1 LKATTNNSEPK
12 SRRQVMK
19 KTIKNIGLDVHKNS
33 ISIGIADDGRDG
45 EVRFYGKIDNDMNQ
59 LNKVI
64 RKLISKGAVLR
75 FAYEAGPCGYSIYR
89 YLTSNAM
96 DCVVVAPSK
105 IPQQSGN
112 RLKNDKRDCLSL
124 AKLHRSGE
132 LTAVYVPTEEDEAL
146 RDLVRAREDGTHA
159 VRTAKQRLGA
169 FLLRHDTV
177 YSGKTKWTKVHFNWL
192 ADIAMPHPAQQI
204 VLQEYID
211 TVEDCSNRVQRLT
224 EQVRQQSQQS
234 RLHELIKS
242 LQSMR
247 GISLIVA
254 ATIAAELGDLTRFE
268 NPGKLMAF
276 IGLIPSEHSSG
287 EQVKKGAITKTGN
300 SHVRKALVEAAH
312 AYRFPARKSRAI
324 RKRQEELPKDVLDIS
339 WKAQCRL
346 CTRYQYLTAKGK
358 KTNVAKTAI
367 AREIAGFSWAIA
379 QALPKAA

>member
-1 LKATTNNSEPK
+1 
-12 SRRQVMK
+12 MK

-45 EVRFYGKIDNDMNQ
+45 EVRYYGKIDNDMNQ

-75 FAYEAGPCGYSIYR
+75 FVYEAGPCGYGIYR
-89 YLTSNAM
+89 YLTSNAF
-96 DCVVVAPSK
+96 DCAVVAPSK

-124 AKLHRSGE
+124 ARLHRAGE
-132 LTAVYVPTEEDEAL
+132 LTPVYVPTEEDEAL
-146 RDLVRAREDGTHA
+146 RDLVRARGDATRA
-159 VRTAKQRLGA
+159 LRTAKQQLSA
-169 FLLRHDTV
+169 FLLRHDII
-177 YSGKTKWTKVHFNWL
+177 YSGKTKWTKAHFNWL
-192 ADIAMPHPAQQI
+192 ARVAMPYPAQQI
-204 VLQEYID
+204 VFQEYID
-211 TVEDCSNRVQRLT
+211 TVTDCINRVQRLT
-224 EQVRQQSQQS
+224 EQIRLQSQQS
-234 RLHELIKS
+234 SRYELIKA

-276 IGLIPSEHSSG
+276 LGLIPSEHSSG
-287 EQVKKGAITKTGN
+287 ERVKKGSITKTGN
-300 SHVRKALVEAAH
+300 GHVRRALVEAAH
-312 AYRFPARKSRAI
+312 AYRFPARKSRTI
-324 RKRQEELPKDVLDIS
+324 RKRQEDLPKGVIDIS

-346 CTRYQYLTAKGK
+346 CSRYHYLTAKEK
-358 KTNVAKTAI
+358 KVNVVKTAI

-379 QALPKAA
+379 KELSRAA

>member
-1 LKATTNNSEPK
+1 
-12 SRRQVMK
+12 MK

-45 EVRFYGKIDNDMNQ
+45 DVRYYGKIENDMNQ
-59 LNKVI
+59 LDKVI

-75 FAYEAGPCGYSIYR
+75 FVYEAGPCGYGIYR
-89 YLTSNAM
+89 YLTQNGV

-124 AKLHRSGE
+124 ARLHRAGE
-132 LTAVYVPTEEDEAL
+132 LTSVYVPTKEDEAL
-146 RDLVRAREDGTHA
+146 RDLVRAREDATRA
-159 VRTAKQRLGA
+159 LRTAKQRLGA
-169 FLLRHDTV
+169 FLLRHDII
-177 YSGKTKWTKVHFNWL
+177 YSGKTKWTKAHFNWL
-192 ADIAMPHPAQQI
+192 ATIAMPHPAQQI
-204 VLQEYID
+204 VFQEYID
-211 TVEDCSNRVQRLT
+211 TVVDCGNRVQRLT
-224 EQVRQQSQQS
+224 EQVRHQSAQS
-234 RLHELIKS
+234 RLHELIKA

-254 ATIAAELGDLTRFE
+254 ATIASELGDLTRFE

-276 IGLIPSEHSSG
+276 LGLIPSEHSSG
-287 EQVKKGAITKTGN
+287 ERVKKGTITKTGN

-312 AYRFPARKSRAI
+312 AYRFPARKSREI
-324 RKRQEELPKDVLDIS
+324 RKRQEELPKEIIDIS

-346 CTRYQYLTAKGK
+346 CTRYQYLMAKGK

-367 AREIAGFSWAIA
+367 ARELAGFSWAIA
-379 QALPKAA
+379 QVLPKAA

>member
-1 LKATTNNSEPK
+1 
-12 SRRQVMK
+12 MK

-45 EVRFYGKIDNDMNQ
+45 DVRYYGKIKNDMNQ
-59 LNKVI
+59 LDKVI

-75 FAYEAGPCGYSIYR
+75 FVYEAGPCGYGIYR
-89 YLTSNAM
+89 YLTQNGV

-124 AKLHRSGE
+124 ARLHRAGE
-132 LTAVYVPTEEDEAL
+132 LTSVYVPTKEDEAL
-146 RDLVRAREDGTHA
+146 RDLVRAREDATRA
-159 VRTAKQRLGA
+159 LRTAKQRLGA
-169 FLLRHDTV
+169 FLLRHDII
-177 YSGKTKWTKVHFNWL
+177 YSGKTKWTKAHFNWL
-192 ADIAMPHPAQQI
+192 ATIAMPHPAQQI
-204 VLQEYID
+204 VFQEYID
-211 TVEDCSNRVQRLT
+211 TVVDCGNRVERLT
-224 EQVRQQSQQS
+224 EQVRHQSAQS
-234 RLHELIKS
+234 RLHELIKA

-254 ATIAAELGDLTRFE
+254 ATIASELGDLTRFE

-276 IGLIPSEHSSG
+276 LGLIPSEHSSG
-287 EQVKKGAITKTGN
+287 ERVKKGTITKTGN

-312 AYRFPARKSRAI
+312 AYRFPARKSREI
-324 RKRQEELPKDVLDIS
+324 RKRQEELPKEIIDIS

-346 CTRYQYLTAKGK
+346 CTRYQYLMAKGK

-367 AREIAGFSWAIA
+367 ARELAGFSWAIA
-379 QALPKAA
+379 QVLPKAA

>member
-1 LKATTNNSEPK
+1 
-12 SRRQVMK
+12 MH

-45 EVRFYGKIDNDMNQ
+45 DVRYYGRIDNDMNQ
-59 LNKVI
+59 LDKVI
-64 RKLISKGAVLR
+64 RKFISKGAVLR
-75 FAYEAGPCGYSIYR
+75 FVYEAGPCGYAIYR
-89 YLTSNAM
+89 YLTNNNM
-96 DCVVVAPSK
+96 DCTVIAPSK

-124 AKLHRSGE
+124 ARLHRAGE

-146 RDLVRAREDGTHA
+146 RDLVRGREDA
-159 VRTAKQRLGA
+159 VRALRTAKQQLGA

-177 YSGKTKWTKVHFNWL
+177 YSGKTKWTKAHFNWL
-192 ADIAMPHPAQQI
+192 ADIAMPHAAQQI
-204 VLQEYID
+204 VFQEYID
-211 TVEDCSNRVQRLT
+211 TVTDCSNRVQRLT
-224 EQVRQQSQQS
+224 EQIRQQSRQS

-254 ATIAAELGDLTRFE
+254 VTIAAELGDLTRFE
-268 NPGKLMAF
+268 SPGKLMAF
-276 IGLIPSEHSSG
+276 LGLIPSEHSSG
-287 EQVKKGAITKTGN
+287 ERVKKGSITKTGN
-300 SHVRKALVEAAH
+300 RHVRKALVEAAH

-324 RKRQEELPKDVLDIS
+324 RKRQDELPKEVIDIS

-358 KTNVAKTAI
+358 KTNIAKTAI

-379 QALPKAA
+379 KELSRAA

>member
-1 LKATTNNSEPK
+1 
-12 SRRQVMK
+12 MK

-45 EVRFYGKIDNDMNQ
+45 EVRYYGKIDNDMNQ
-59 LNKVI
+59 LDKVI

-89 YLTSNAM
+89 YLTNNDM
-96 DCVVVAPSK
+96 DCIVVAPSK

-124 AKLHRSGE
+124 AKLHRAGE

-177 YSGKTKWTKVHFNWL
+177 YSGKTKWTNAHFNWL

-211 TVEDCSNRVQRLT
+211 TVDDCSNRVQRLT

-247 GISLIVA
+247 GVSLIVA

>member
-1 LKATTNNSEPK
+1 
-12 SRRQVMK
+12 MK

-33 ISIGIADDGRDG
+33 ISIGIADDDRDG
-45 EVRFYGKIDNDMNQ
+45 EVRYYGKIDNDMKQ
-59 LNKVI
+59 LDKVI

-75 FAYEAGPCGYSIYR
+75 FAYEAGPCGYTIYR
-89 YLTSNAM
+89 YLTKNAM

-124 AKLHRSGE
+124 ARLHRAGE
-132 LTAVYVPTEEDEAL
+132 LTSVYVPTEEDEAL
-146 RDLVRAREDGTHA
+146 RDLVRAREDATRA
-159 VRTAKQRLGA
+159 LRTAKQQFGA
-169 FLLRHDTV
+169 FLLRHDFV
-177 YSGKTKWTKVHFNWL
+177 YSGKTKWTKAHFNWL
-192 ADIAMPHPAQQI
+192 SDIAMPHPAQQI
-204 VLQEYID
+204 VFQEYID
-211 TVEDCSNRVQRLT
+211 TVVDCSNRVQRLT
-224 EQVRQQSQQS
+224 EQVRQQSRQS
-234 RLHELIKS
+234 HLYDLIRA

-276 IGLIPSEHSSG
+276 LGLIPSEYSSG
-287 EQVKKGAITKTGN
+287 ERVKKGSITKTGN
-300 SHVRKALVEAAH
+300 RHVRKALVEAAH

-324 RKRQEELPKDVLDIS
+324 LKRQEELPKGVVGIS

-358 KTNVAKTAI
+358 KANVAKTAI
-367 AREIAGFSWAIA
+367 AREIAAFSWAIA
-379 QALPKAA
+379 KELKRAA